1 MKKLISILLCI
12 VLHSAVCYSAPLGKV
27 DMVFDEDLVETQ
39 TTIYSEIYPVKS
51 GGYFGVWYQGGAELG
66 SPDLKIEYEMSYTPV
81 DATFSEPMEASD
93 IDVFCSN
100 TSIRIK
106 SVQPPPMAYLRFKAT
121 GNAGNTTG
129 STITMFM
136 FSQE

>member
-1 MKKLISILLCI
+1 MKKIALLLVCILL
-12 VLHSAVCYSAPLGKV
+12 HSSVCYSAPLGKI
-27 DMVFDEDLVETQ
+27 DIVFDEELVETQ
-39 TTIYSEIYPVKS
+39 TTVYSEMYPVKS
-51 GGYFGVWYQGGAELG
+51 GGFFGVWYKGDAELG
-66 SPDLKIEYEMSYTPV
+66 NPDLKIEYEMSYTPV
-81 DATFSEPMEASD
+81 DAMFAEPIDAAD

-129 STITMFM
+129 STITMYM

>member
-1 MKKLISILLCI
+1 MKKLIILI
-12 VLHSAVCYSAPLGKV
+12 VLLLVSASAYSAPLGKI
-27 DMVFDEDLVETQ
+27 DMVFDGETVETQ
-39 TTIYSEIYPVKS
+39 STIYSEMYPVKS
-51 GGYFGVWYQGGAELG
+51 GGFFGVWYQGGAELG
-66 SPDLKIEYEMSYTPV
+66 NPDLKIEYEMSYTPV
-81 DATFSEPMEASD
+81 AATFAEPSDATD
-93 IDVFCSN
+93 IDVFCSD
-100 TSIRIK
+100 TTIRIK

>member
-1 MKKLISILLCI
+1 MKKIIGILLI
-12 VLHSAVCYSAPLGKV
+12 LVLCSTCAYSAPLGKI
-27 DMVFDEDLVETQ
+27 DIVFDEELVETQ
-39 TTIYSEIYPVKS
+39 TTVYSEIFPVKS
-51 GGYFGVWYQGGAELG
+51 GGFFGVWYQGGAELG
-66 SPDLKIEYEMSYTPV
+66 NPDLKIEYEMSYTPV
-81 DATFSEPMEASD
+81 SATFAEPMEATD

-129 STITMFM
+129 STITMYM